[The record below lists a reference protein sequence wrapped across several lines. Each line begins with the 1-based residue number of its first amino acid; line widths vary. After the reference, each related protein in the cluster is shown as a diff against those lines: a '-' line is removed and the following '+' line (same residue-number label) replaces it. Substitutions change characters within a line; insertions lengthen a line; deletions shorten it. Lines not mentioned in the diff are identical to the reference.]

1 MAASKDGKLVL
12 IALVL
17 QLDMMDIIRA
27 SSGKPSFAQPHIHCC
42 FGSLL
47 VGLAENRQSLTLID
61 LLLVELCFNK
71 RAYVLTG
78 PLQTQTSKKMCWIH
92 SKYSSPW

>member
-1 MAASKDGKLVL
+1 VASKDGKLVH

-17 QLDMMDIIRA
+17 HPDMMDIIRA

-61 LLLVELCFNK
+61 CFLVKFCFNK
-71 RAYVLTG
+71 KAYVLTG
-78 PLQTQTSKKMCWIH
+78 LVQTQTSKKMCCSQ
-92 SKYSSPW
+92 SKYRCPW